1 MIETKH
7 IFFMEDRIFKM
18 PGLYLLWTC
27 IYIANFVALIVDDT
41 YGAVRT
47 FNVLG
52 NGLSVIYTGS
62 AGFNAIYGN
71 DTPSTLLV
79 IPGPIHQYAFW
90 VIFAYFRGDVF
101 SNSPIGVM
109 NYISC
114 IIVGLFSVDMVFKTW
129 YVTLNTKTYLKYV
142 QDRKLELEGSSGVEE
157 SKSNA

>member
-90 VIFAYFRGDVF
+90 VIFAYFIHCNFHSG
-101 SNSPIGVM
+101 NIT
-109 NYISC
+109 N
-114 IIVGLFSVDMVFKTW
+114 LTW
-129 YVTLNTKTYLKYV
+129 
-142 QDRKLELEGSSGVEE
+142 
-157 SKSNA
+157 